1 MYVENDTFTV
11 KHNNLT
17 KESKILEDYFEPSFD
32 ESKHEADTSIPKKYL
47 QSFEEIVKD
56 AGFDLEEH
64 YVTTEDGYILKMH
77 RLISP
82 QSKQGPPVFM

>member
-32 ESKHEADTSIPKKYL
+32 ESKHEADSSIPKKYL
-47 QSFEEIVKD
+47 
-56 AGFDLEEH
+56 
-64 YVTTEDGYILKMH
+64 
-77 RLISP
+77 
-82 QSKQGPPVFM
+82 